1 MKAKIALIAALP
13 AALSLAACGDA
24 SNEVDGSDTTSME
37 PAAVEPMPTGMT
49 EPMATDTGMPSDAM
63 AEDVMGED
71 GTMADEAMAPATPTP
86 MATPE

>member
-24 SNEVDGSDTTSME
+24 SNEVDGTDTTSME

-49 EPMATDTGMPSDAM
+49 EPMATEETDTMTETPAP
-63 AEDVMGED
+63 
-71 GTMADEAMAPATPTP
+71 EATETP
-86 MATPE
+86 M